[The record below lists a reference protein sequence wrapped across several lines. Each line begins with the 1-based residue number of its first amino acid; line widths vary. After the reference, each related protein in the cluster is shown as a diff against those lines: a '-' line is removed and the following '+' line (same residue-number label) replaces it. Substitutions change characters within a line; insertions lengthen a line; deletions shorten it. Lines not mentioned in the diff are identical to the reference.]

1 MLAYLLMSG
10 ISAGALYAMVAIG
23 LVLVY
28 RSTGHIN
35 FSHGELFMF
44 GGFIAYTFFVIMG
57 IPYFLSLALAVVG
70 GFVLGVISDR
80 TVYRPLIKAPPLTM
94 VLATVGF
101 SFLLKGIARLFWG
114 AREGGDYLAFP
125 AALDTTPIA
134 IGSVNVF
141 PQQLLVLGGAAVFV
155 VGFTIFFRMTKAG
168 KMMQATA
175 ENPTASY
182 LSGIHVERV
191 YTMTWGTGAAIAAA
205 AAVLM
210 APLTLLSPDVGFQ
223 LLLKAFA
230 ATVLGGL
237 GSMPGAIIG
246 GLLVGIMESLGGGY
260 IHSGVQ
266 DVSAFIVIIVVLVF
280 RPSGLFGAR
289 NIRDT

>member
-10 ISAGALYAMVAIG
+10 IATGALYAMVAIG

-44 GGFIAYTFFVIMG
+44 GGFIAYTFFVILG
-57 IPYFLSLALAVVG
+57 VPYFLSLILAVIG
-70 GFVLGVISDR
+70 GFVLGVLSDR
-80 TVYRPLIKAPPLTM
+80 AVYRPLIKAPPLTM

-101 SFLLKGIARLFWG
+101 SFLLKGIARYFWG
-114 AREGGDYLAFP
+114 SMEGGDYVAFP
-125 AALDTTPIA
+125 AAMDPSPIP
-134 IGSVNVF
+134 IGSIMVF
-141 PQQLLVLGGAAVFV
+141 PQQLLIL
-155 VGFTIFFRMTKAG
+155 AG
-168 KMMQATA
+168 KMMQATS
-175 ENPTASY
+175 ENPTAAY
-182 LSGIHVERV
+182 LSGIRVERV
-191 YTMTWGTGAAIAAA
+191 YTLTWGAGSAIAAA

-210 APLTLLSPDVGFQ
+210 APMTLLSPDVGFQ

-237 GSMPGAIIG
+237 GSMPGAIVG
-246 GLLVGIMESLGGGY
+246 GLLVGILESLGGGY
-260 IHSGVQ
+260 VHSGVQ
-266 DVSAFIVIIVVLVF
+266 DVSAFIVIIVVLVV
-280 RPSGLFGAR
+280 RPAGLFGVR

>member
-10 ISAGALYAMVAIG
+10 IATGALYAMVAIG

-44 GGFIAYTFFVIMG
+44 GGFIAYTFFVILG
-57 IPYFLSLALAVVG
+57 VPYFLSLILAVIG
-70 GFVLGVISDR
+70 GFVLGILSDR
-80 TVYRPLIKAPPLTM
+80 AVYRPLIKAPPLTM

-101 SFLLKGIARLFWG
+101 SFFLKGIARYFWG
-114 AREGGDYLAFP
+114 SMEGGDYVAFP
-125 AALDTTPIA
+125 AAMDPSPIP
-134 IGSVNVF
+134 IGSIMVF
-141 PQQLLVLGGAAVFV
+141 PQQLLILAGAIVFV
-155 VGFTIFFRMTKAG
+155 VGFTIFFRMTRAG
-168 KMMQATA
+168 KMMQATS
-175 ENPTASY
+175 ENPTAAY
-182 LSGIHVERV
+182 LSGIRVERV
-191 YTMTWGTGAAIAAA
+191 YTLTWGAGSAIAAA

-210 APLTLLSPDVGFQ
+210 APMTLLSPDVGFQ

-237 GSMPGAIIG
+237 GSMPGAIVG
-246 GLLVGIMESLGGGY
+246 GLLVGILESLGGGY
-260 IHSGVQ
+260 VHSGVQ
-266 DVSAFIVIIVVLVF
+266 DVSAFIVIIVVLVV
-280 RPSGLFGAR
+280 RPAGLFGVR